1 MQVFA
6 DNSPALDFPPRS
18 GVVQGWSV
26 LPRIGRGPMVAALG
40 IAVVALVASLA
51 PLPTET
57 WNAVAQGRW
66 LVEHRALPASDPLV
80 ASTVRAATSQHE
92 WLAQCALYA
101 VAAHFGGDGLLTLRA
116 LAIAATAA
124 LAMVAAQRRAGSA
137 RLATWIA
144 LAAMLL
150 IWPALGGPG
159 PQLLGMAAFA
169 ALLVAI
175 SPPQSR
181 HALPYWLPLL
191 FLLWANCDRSAALGL
206 TVLACWLL
214 GRRLDHRWRR
224 IGNALTRRDLCLTLA
239 VVACAGCAPL
249 GLRGLLGWGAGSPLS
264 ITSPGGWGFAVSLAL
279 LAIVLRCSPAPFRL
293 AEALPLLLVGAATA
307 THAAWLPIWSLTL
320 AWALAPHALRIIHE
334 VHGDDLL
341 ALADTGPRT
350 MLNTGVAT
358 GALFA
363 AMVWSPPLAALISGN
378 PRPPAT
384 IVTADT
390 PFFVAQAVRRED
402 LVGNCFAPRD
412 WSGYLTW
419 QSGGKLRPLLLN
431 EAAAPL
437 AARQDD
443 QALASGT
450 AAWLDVVDHRQL
462 RYLVIDRARHPFL
475 HRAAVAHPRSRVVY
489 EDRQG
494 TVLEIRPPAV
504 Q

>member
-1 MQVFA
+1 
-6 DNSPALDFPPRS
+6 
-18 GVVQGWSV
+18 VVT
-26 LPRIGRGPMVAALG
+26 LL
-40 IAVVALVASLA
+40 ASLA
-51 PLPTET
+51 PLPTEA
-57 WNAVAQGRW
+57 WNDVALGRW
-66 LVEHRALPASDPLV
+66 LVEHRALPASNPLV
-80 ASTVRAATSQHE
+80 ASTVRAATSQNQ
-92 WLAQCALYA
+92 WLAQCALHA
-101 VAAHFGGDGLLTLRA
+101 VAARFGGDGLLALRA
-116 LAIAATAA
+116 LAVAATAA
-124 LAMVAAQRRAGSA
+124 LAMVAAPRRAGSA
-137 RLATWIA
+137 RLATPVA
-144 LAAMLL
+144 LATMLL

-159 PQLLGMAAFA
+159 PQILGMTAFA
-169 ALLVAI
+169 ALLVAM
-175 SPPQSR
+175 SPAQPR
-181 HALPYWLPLL
+181 HTLPYWLPLL

-206 TVLACWLL
+206 AVFAIWLL

-239 VVACAGCAPL
+239 VVACAGFTPL
-249 GLRGLLGWGAGSPLS
+249 GLRGLGWSDAAPLS
-264 ITSPGGWGFAVSLAL
+264 VASPGGWGFAISLAL

-293 AEALPLLLVGAATA
+293 AEALPLMLVGAAAA

-341 ALADTGPRT
+341 ALADAGPRT

-363 AMVWSPPLAALISGN
+363 ALVWSPPLAALISGN
-378 PRPPAT
+378 PRPLAT

-390 PFFVAQAVRRED
+390 PYFVGQAIRREG
-402 LVGNCFAPRD
+402 LAGNCFAPRD
-412 WSGYLTW
+412 WAGYLAW

-431 EAAAPL
+431 EATAPL
-437 AARQDD
+437 AARQDY

-462 RYLVIDRARHPFL
+462 RYLVIDRARQPFL
-475 HRAAVAHPRSRVVY
+475 HCAAVGRPRTRVVY

-494 TVLEIRPPAV
+494 TVLEIRPPAG